1 MTVQAPVQASPK
13 PPPFQIVRTEP
24 SEKYLKVLLYG
35 DYGAGKTTLAATALD
50 VPQMNDVLFINAES
64 GDLSLPRGMDKVDVK
79 SYETLAR
86 VFEFLRA
93 HVRYRDAGDTKRM
106 ADLEARLR
114 GEPVSTPKV
123 YHTVIVDSLTEVQT
137 YLMYQLLNLDIDNWA
152 LDVTPESPEYKE
164 WGQSSEMIQ
173 LLVRTFRDLPMHVI
187 FVCSAQEVSDDRN
200 RLLKRPNLP
209 GKLAGKVQG
218 FLDVVGYLDTAPD
231 KDGNVIR
238 RLWMQPGTRLFQAKH
253 RFRNHPDLKYIDNP
267 TMDQLFNLTKES
279 KTNASSTAAPSSND
293 TADAPAPSSSGSTA
307 RAGAPGGRTAGR
319 PVQRGGRPVQSV
331 RPVRGG

>member
-1 MTVQAPVQASPK
+1 MTVQPPAASPK
-13 PPPFQIVRTEP
+13 PPPFQIVRTSP
-24 SEKYLKVLLYG
+24 SEKYLKMLIYG

-50 VPQMNDVLFINAES
+50 VPEMNDLLFINAES
-64 GDLSLPRGMDKVDVK
+64 GDLSLPKGMDKVDVK
-79 SYETLAR
+79 DYATLAR

-93 HVRYRDAGDTKRM
+93 HTRYRDAGDIKRM
-106 ADLEARLR
+106 TDLEARLR
-114 GEPVSTPKV
+114 GEPVSEPKV

-267 TMDQLFNLTKES
+267 TLSDLFNLTKES
-279 KTNASSTAAPSSND
+279 KTNASSTTPPRSDDSDGTASS
-293 TADAPAPSSSGSTA
+293 TEGTG
-307 RAGAPGGRTAGR
+307 AGGGGRAPVRR
-319 PVQRGGRPVQSV
+319 PVQRGGRPVQPV
-331 RPVRGG
+331 RPVRRGS